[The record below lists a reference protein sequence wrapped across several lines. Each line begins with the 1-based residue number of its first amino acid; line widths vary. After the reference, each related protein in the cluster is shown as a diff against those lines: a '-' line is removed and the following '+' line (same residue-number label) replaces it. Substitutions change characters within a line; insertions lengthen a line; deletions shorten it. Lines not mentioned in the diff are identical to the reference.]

1 MSKFEIRPLERADRE
16 WVAHFLDDRWGTTT
30 IVSRGKMRYGHL
42 LEGLIAVRQD
52 ERTAETEDD
61 EKGETPTDRLGLLT
75 IEYDSKE
82 CEILTLDSLEESQ
95 GIGSALL
102 DSLEERAREAGL
114 QRLWLVTTN
123 DNLPALKFWQKR
135 GYELVAVH
143 RNAIAA
149 ARRVKPQIPIIG
161 KEGIPIRDEIE
172 LEKRL

>member
-1 MSKFEIRPLERADRE
+1 MSNMTIRPLERADRE

-42 LEGLIAVRQD
+42 LEGLIAVRAEAED
-52 ERTAETEDD
+52 ASCEKAAAPPERI
-61 EKGETPTDRLGLLT
+61 GLLT
-75 IEYDSKE
+75 IEYDAKE
-82 CEILTLDSLEESQ
+82 CEILTLDSLVEGM

-102 DSLEERAREAGL
+102 DALEERAREAGL
-114 QRLWLVTTN
+114 TRLWLVTTN
-123 DNLPALKFWQKR
+123 DNLASLRFWQKR

-149 ARRVKPQIPIIG
+149 ARRIKPQIPITG
-161 KEGIPIRDEIE
+161 RHGIPIRDEIE

>member
-1 MSKFEIRPLERADRE
+1 MSKMTIRPLERADRE

-42 LEGLIAVRQD
+42 LEGLIAVREVAD
-52 ERTAETEDD
+52 DASADKNAAPPERI
-61 EKGETPTDRLGLLT
+61 GLLT
-75 IEYDSKE
+75 IEYDAKE
-82 CEILTLDSLEESQ
+82 CEILTLDSLVEGM

-102 DSLEERAREAGL
+102 DALEERAREAGL
-114 QRLWLVTTN
+114 TRLWLVTTN
-123 DNLPALKFWQKR
+123 DNLASLRFWQKR

-149 ARRVKPQIPIIG
+149 ARRIKPQIPITG
-161 KEGIPIRDEIE
+161 RHGIPIRDEIE